1 MNKMTGGFYRF
12 RSGFR
17 VVTSEPV
24 SYEGQMCVQVAQA
37 YIRFTEPMTVRV
49 NEDGTAYAYPGRA
62 YLPLSLLSHEME
74 MIGPVVHDHTGSF
87 RAFQPKLIK
96 VVPKR
101 KRNKKRRTRK

>member
-74 MIGPVVHDHTGSF
+74 LFGPPVDGF
-87 RAFQPKLIK
+87 RAYQQKLIK

-101 KRNKKRRTRK
+101 KRPRRKKKTK